1 MTRRMFGALLSSAAP
16 LAAQGSTTG
25 LPRPAGEIDVTL
37 PNGQVLRPSNFKGKV
52 LALPFILTT

>member
-1 MTRRMFGALLSSAAP
+1 MFGALLSSAAP

-37 PNGQVLRPSNFKGKV
+37 PNGQVLRPSNYKGKV